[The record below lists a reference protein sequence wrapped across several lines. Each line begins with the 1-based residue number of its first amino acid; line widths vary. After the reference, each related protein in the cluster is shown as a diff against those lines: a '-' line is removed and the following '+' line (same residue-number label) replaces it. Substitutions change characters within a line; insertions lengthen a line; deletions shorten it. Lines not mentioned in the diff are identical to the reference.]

1 MDNEAARQQMI
12 DQQVRAWEVLDPRVL
27 TALGEVPRE
36 SFVPAAFRQLAFMD
50 APIPLPGGQAML
62 PPSIHGR
69 ILQAVDVAAGETVLE
84 IGSGSGYLAACLAA
98 LGAQVTSL
106 EIRPELAALSA
117 ANLAATGHTDVNVVE
132 TDATTWTPTG
142 QYDVVVLTASLPD
155 YDRRYESWL
164 KIGGRLFVVVG
175 DHAPMTALLV
185 RRAGEQDFGRTELFE
200 TVIDPLSH
208 AHRPSGFVF

>member
-1 MDNEAARQQMI
+1 MDTEAARQQMI

-27 TALGEVPRE
+27 AVLGDVPRE
-36 SFVPAAFRQLAFMD
+36 RFVPAAFRELAFMD
-50 APIPLPGGQAML
+50 APIALPGGQAML

-84 IGSGSGYLAACLAA
+84 VGTGSGYLAACLSA

-106 EIRPELAALSA
+106 ELRPELAALSA

-132 TDATTWTPTG
+132 TDATTWQPAEH
-142 QYDVVVLTASLPD
+142 YDVVVITASLPD

-164 KIGGRLFVVVG
+164 KTGGRLFVVVG
-175 DHAPMTALLV
+175 DTAPMTALLV

-200 TVIDPLSH
+200 TVIDPLTH